1 MKLKMTK
8 KKLLAAIVST
18 ALLCGVGVGGT
29 VAWLHDS
36 AQVTNKFDLASL
48 TGEISE
54 DPPGEKDNVK
64 RDVYF
69 TNTGEVNAYL
79 RVAFSASWM
88 TTDDEGNQVIAP
100 EKVLSPT
107 DLATTEFDDDYTIVW
122 GDKSNWR
129 YYQGYFYYLSP
140 LEPGGETPVLITSV
154 TPEEREEDYQFRFDV
169 SAQLIQ
175 AEPEDAVKN
184 AWGVVITEEGV
195 SEAPQNP

>member
-54 DPPGEKDNVK
+54 DPPDDVDNVK

-69 TNTGEVNAYL
+69 TNTGEVDAYI
-79 RVAFSASWM
+79 RVAVSASWTLDENGTQLANVSAENTY
-88 TTDDEGNQVIAP
+88 TTVVPNPTKWVKYGDYWYYTEPVAP
-100 EKVLSPT
+100 KGRTE
-107 DLATTEFDDDYTIVW
+107 DLF
-122 GDKSNWR
+122 
-129 YYQGYFYYLSP
+129 
-140 LEPGGETPVLITSV
+140 TSV
-154 TPEEREEDYQFRFDV
+154 EPLSVDVIGEEYKGLHFRFDV

-175 AEPEDAVKN
+175 AEPSDAVEE
-184 AWGVVITEEGV
+184 AWGVTISESGV
-195 SEAPQNP
+195 SAAD

>member
-54 DPPGEKDNVK
+54 NPPDEKDNVK
-64 RDVYF
+64 RNVYF
-69 TNTGEVNAYL
+69 TNTGEVDTYI
-79 RVAFSASWM
+79 RVAVSASWTLDENGTQLANVSAENTY
-88 TTDDEGNQVIAP
+88 TTVVPNPTKWVKYGDYWYYTEPVAP
-100 EKVLSPT
+100 KGRTE
-107 DLATTEFDDDYTIVW
+107 DLF
-122 GDKSNWR
+122 
-129 YYQGYFYYLSP
+129 
-140 LEPGGETPVLITSV
+140 TSV
-154 TPEEREEDYQFRFDV
+154 EPLSVDAIGEAYKGLHFRYDV

>member
-54 DPPGEKDNVK
+54 DPPDDVDNVK

-69 TNTGEVNAYL
+69 TNTGEVDAYI
-79 RVAFSASWM
+79 RVAVSASWTLDENGTQLANVSAENTY
-88 TTDDEGNQVIAP
+88 TTVVPNPTKWVKYGDYWYYTEPVAP
-100 EKVLSPT
+100 KGRTE
-107 DLATTEFDDDYTIVW
+107 DLF
-122 GDKSNWR
+122 
-129 YYQGYFYYLSP
+129 
-140 LEPGGETPVLITSV
+140 TSV
-154 TPEEREEDYQFRFDV
+154 EPLSVDVIGEEYKGLHFRFDV

-175 AEPEDAVKN
+175 AEPSDAVEE
-184 AWGVVITEEGV
+184 AWGVTIENGTVTP
-195 SEAPQNP
+195 AT

>member
-54 DPPGEKDNVK
+54 DPPDDVDNVK

-69 TNTGEVNAYL
+69 TNTGEVDAYI
-79 RVAFSASWM
+79 RVAVSASWTLDENGTQLANVSAENTY
-88 TTDDEGNQVIAP
+88 TTVVPN
-100 EKVLSPT
+100 PT
-107 DLATTEFDDDYTIVW
+107 KWVKYGDYWYYTEPV
-122 GDKSNWR
+122 
-129 YYQGYFYYLSP
+129 
-140 LEPGGETPVLITSV
+140 EAGEFTDILFTSV
-154 TPEEREEDYQFRFDV
+154 KPKSSAELGEKYKGLHFRYDV

-184 AWGVVITEEGV
+184 AWGVTIDENGV
-195 SEAPQNP
+195 HPVTQNP